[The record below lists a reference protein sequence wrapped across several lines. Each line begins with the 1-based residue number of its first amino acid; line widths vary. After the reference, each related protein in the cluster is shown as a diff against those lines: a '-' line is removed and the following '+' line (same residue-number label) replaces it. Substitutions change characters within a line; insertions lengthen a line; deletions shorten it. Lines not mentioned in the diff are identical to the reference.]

1 MTPRC
6 KTPRVLG
13 KFLSLI
19 AVAAVMLC
27 AASSKVRAAP
37 ANDPDALYDVMQAAS
52 DAGSA
57 QGWPFEA
64 VVRYETA
71 VFDAGRAFA
80 LFKHDDPQYGEV
92 AGAAVDVATQLHY
105 DPLLNDDASLWY
117 VREAAAWVKEHGD
130 AQRAAAAAALLAKVD
145 AAEAPPALAMQAESD
160 ARAVATDFR
169 TNVGSRIEI
178 VVADLRSYNL
188 TRDGGY
194 RSLALLHGADPAV
207 PFERIPESER
217 TELLAIAGLAES
229 GGAAFSETDRANAK
243 AILDRPRA
251 GASAALVA
259 RGTAKPKA
267 DPERLRRTAPA
278 DEYFGRTHLS
288 PLSAH
293 NELVRINLYL
303 DAGWGAREA
312 PDALNVESSL
322 EDWQHQYPH
331 DPTLPP
337 RLLDFYRLLIRIGAP
352 ETLAEAKKYK
362 ALLLV
367 QYAGTLQARQLAA
380 DG

>member
-1 MTPRC
+1 
-6 KTPRVLG
+6 
-13 KFLSLI
+13 
-19 AVAAVMLC
+19 MLC
-27 AASSKVRAAP
+27 AATSNVRAAS
-37 ANDPDALYDVMQAAS
+37 ATDPDSLYGVMQAAS

-57 QGWPFEA
+57 AGWPFSA
-64 VVRYETA
+64 VVHYESA

-80 LFKHDDPQYGEV
+80 LFKHDDPQYAEV
-92 AGAAVDVATQLHY
+92 AGAAVDVATRLHY

-130 AQRAAAAAALLAKVD
+130 AQRAPAAAALLAKID
-145 AAEAPPALAMQAESD
+145 AAETEPALAQQAESD

-169 TNVGSRIEI
+169 TDLGSRIEI
-178 VVADLRSYNL
+178 VVADVRSYNL

-194 RSLALLHGADPAV
+194 RSLALLHAADPAV

-217 TELLAIAGLAES
+217 TELLAIAASAQS
-229 GGAAFSETDRANAK
+229 GGATFSETDRANAK

-251 GASAALVA
+251 SASAVPAA
-259 RGTAKPKA
+259 RGPSKTKA

-278 DEYFGRTHLS
+278 DEYFGRTRLS

-312 PDALNVESSL
+312 PDALNVESTL

-337 RLLDFYRLLIRIGAP
+337 RLLDFYRLLIRIAAP
-352 ETLAEAKKYK
+352 ETLAEAKRFK